1 MTRRNTS
8 NEQQNTITSN
18 NVNNVLFQL
27 EWHML
32 MPRFANVSSAM
43 EYTLIIRKQQ
53 HRVQCHICNMNL
65 FCNKEQATYQ
75 QCQNFHYITLL
86 TVLLAII
93 IQLLAG
99 LYPIMVKWSW
109 WLKLN

>member
-18 NVNNVLFQL
+18 NVNNVLFQS
-27 EWHML
+27 EWHTL

-53 HRVQCHICNMNL
+53 HRV
-65 FCNKEQATYQ
+65 
-75 QCQNFHYITLL
+75 
-86 TVLLAII
+86 
-93 IQLLAG
+93 
-99 LYPIMVKWSW
+99 
-109 WLKLN
+109 